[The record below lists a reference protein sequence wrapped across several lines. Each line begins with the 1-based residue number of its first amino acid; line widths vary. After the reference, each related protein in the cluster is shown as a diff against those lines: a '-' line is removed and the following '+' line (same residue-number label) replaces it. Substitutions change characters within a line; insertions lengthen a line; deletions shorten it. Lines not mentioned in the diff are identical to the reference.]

1 MFTGKHRTDLDL
13 SGKTVLI
20 TGAASPAGIGHSL
33 AIDLLNLP
41 KAPSRLILWDIAKFV
56 DFEDGETRNN
66 TTIITRKVDV
76 TDYEK
81 VNELIKNDGSIH
93 VCVCNAGIGVGL
105 KFKDMPFAKYMK
117 TIDVNFLAK
126 VQMTKTVLEHHF
138 DTIEHFVYVSSMA
151 SYIGAGRMSEYCP
164 SKAAIRSF
172 SESLGA
178 ELAKSDRPIECT
190 AICPYFAKSNITEE
204 IKDPLAKYTWT
215 TVETISDSIL
225 KGLKYPELHTIP
237 VGYCAY
243 VVLGF
248 LNLCGTAFLSRS
260 ASSRRE
266 FKLKNHKQ

>member
-1 MFTGKHRTDLDL
+1 MPVFFSFFHTVYRTDLDL

-41 KAPSRLILWDIAKFV
+41 KAPSRLILWDIAEFV
-56 DFEDGETRNN
+56 DFENGETRKS
-66 TTIITRKVDV
+66 TTIITRNVDV

-138 DTIEHFVYVSSMA
+138 DTV
-151 SYIGAGRMSEYCP
+151 R
-164 SKAAIRSF
+164 
-172 SESLGA
+172 
-178 ELAKSDRPIECT
+178 
-190 AICPYFAKSNITEE
+190 
-204 IKDPLAKYTWT
+204 
-215 TVETISDSIL
+215 
-225 KGLKYPELHTIP
+225 
-237 VGYCAY
+237 
-243 VVLGF
+243 
-248 LNLCGTAFLSRS
+248 
-260 ASSRRE
+260 
-266 FKLKNHKQ
+266 LKNLVWRRNLVIFEVFGVKFSAKKSIFQN